1 LEGASHSKL
10 IFYEN
15 EPRKTQIQRYIRKF
29 EGTKNIIFDLIFSPV
44 VRLHCSRN
52 RKFAD
57 ADPKMPILPI
67 RNCHPELINRGSSR
81 ENPEKSVSK
90 ERKQKGYE

>member
-1 LEGASHSKL
+1 
-10 IFYEN
+10 
-15 EPRKTQIQRYIRKF
+15 
-29 EGTKNIIFDLIFSPV
+29 
-44 VRLHCSRN
+44 
-52 RKFAD
+52 
-57 ADPKMPILPI
+57 MPILPI